1 MNNENKQIENK
12 ENNSLMRKTKSELV
26 NIILRKDSIEKSL
39 RTELKDANATVS
51 SYYSKLDELKIRYN
65 KLSDDYKYNCDE
77 KITLITNYN
86 NYKIKFNKY
95 NKIIKILIAILLVSI
110 GLNMLQFLI

>member
-12 ENNSLMRKTKSELV
+12 ENNSLMRKTKPELV

-39 RTELKDANATVS
+39 RTELKDANATIS
-51 SYYSKLDELKIRYN
+51 SYYNKLDEEKIKYD
-65 KLSDDYKYNCDE
+65 KLLNDYEYNCDE
-77 KITLITNYN
+77 KITIIT
-86 NYKIKFNKY
+86 NYKIKFSKY
-95 NKIIKILIAILLVSI
+95 NKIVKILIAMLLLSI

>member
-12 ENNSLMRKTKSELV
+12 ENNSLMRKTKPELV

-39 RTELKDANATVS
+39 RTELKDANATIS
-51 SYYSKLDELKIRYN
+51 SYYNKLDEEKIKYD
-65 KLSDDYKYNCDE
+65 KLLTDYEYNCDE
-77 KITLITNYN
+77 KITIIT

-95 NKIIKILIAILLVSI
+95 NKIIKILIAILMVSI

>member
-12 ENNSLMRKTKSELV
+12 ENNSLMRKTKPELV

-39 RTELKDANATVS
+39 RTELKDANATIS
-51 SYYSKLDELKIRYN
+51 SYYNKLDEEKIKYD
-65 KLSDDYKYNCDE
+65 KLLTDYEYNCDE
-77 KITLITNYN
+77 KITVIT

-110 GLNMLQFLI
+110 GLNMLQLI

>member
-12 ENNSLMRKTKSELV
+12 ENNSLMRKTKPELV

-39 RTELKDANATVS
+39 RTELKDANATIS
-51 SYYSKLDELKIRYN
+51 SYYNKLDEEKIKYD
-65 KLSDDYKYNCDE
+65 KLLTDYEYNCDE
-77 KITLITNYN
+77 KITVIT

>member
-39 RTELKDANATVS
+39 RTELKDANATIS
-51 SYYSKLDELKIRYN
+51 SFYNKLDEEKIKYD
-65 KLSDDYKYNCDE
+65 KLLTDYEYNCDE
-77 KITLITNYN
+77 KITVIT

-95 NKIIKILIAILLVSI
+95 NKIVKILIAMLLLSI
-110 GLNMLQFLI
+110 GLNMVQFLI

>member
-39 RTELKDANATVS
+39 RTELKDANATIS
-51 SYYSKLDELKIRYN
+51 SYYNKLDEEKIKYD
-65 KLSDDYKYNCDE
+65 KLLNDYEYNCDE
-77 KITLITNYN
+77 KIIIIT
-86 NYKIKFNKY
+86 NYKIKFSKY

>member
-12 ENNSLMRKTKSELV
+12 ENNSLMRKTKPELV

-39 RTELKDANATVS
+39 RTELKDANATIS
-51 SYYSKLDELKIRYN
+51 SYCSKLDELKIKYD
-65 KLSDDYKYNCDE
+65 KLLTDYEYNCDE
-77 KITLITNYN
+77 KITVIT

-95 NKIIKILIAILLVSI
+95 NKIIKILIAMLLVSI

>member
-1 MNNENKQIENK
+1 MNNDNKQIENK

-39 RTELKDANATVS
+39 RTELKEISTTNL
-51 SYYSKLDELKIRYN
+51 SYCNKLDELKTKYN
-65 KLSDDYKYNCDE
+65 KLLNDYEYNCDE
-77 KITLITNYN
+77 KITIITS
-86 NYKIKFNKY
+86 YKIKLNKY
-95 NKIIKILIAILLVSI
+95 NKIVKVLIAMLLVSI

>member
-12 ENNSLMRKTKSELV
+12 ENNSLMRKTKPELV

-39 RTELKDANATVS
+39 RTELKDANATIS
-51 SYYSKLDELKIRYN
+51 SYYNKLDEEKIKYD
-65 KLSDDYKYNCDE
+65 KLLTDYEYNCDE
-77 KITLITNYN
+77 KITVIT

-95 NKIIKILIAILLVSI
+95 NKIIKILIAMLLVSI

>member
-12 ENNSLMRKTKSELV
+12 ENNSLMRKTKPELV

-39 RTELKDANATVS
+39 RTELKDANATIS
-51 SYYSKLDELKIRYN
+51 SYYNKLDEEKIKYD
-65 KLSDDYKYNCDE
+65 KLLNDYEYNCDE
-77 KITLITNYN
+77 KIAVIT

-95 NKIIKILIAILLVSI
+95 IKIVKILIAILLVSI